1 MTTECV
7 LTFPSEPVS
16 NYYTKIMFK
25 KLTTLV
31 AILAVSAG
39 TLFAQA
45 TKTAIINMD
54 AVIQSFSK
62 TPIALEKL
70 KADILLV
77 QEQEKSSVAEL
88 QKKAEALQKLVKEIE
103 NPMNSESAKEKAKAE
118 AVELNKTILK
128 ERQELSEALAAAKRA
143 IEDKRNAELSKIIK
157 EIVPVIQEYAKANK
171 IDIVLNTAPNTVVY
185 FTPEAD
191 ITKAIQER
199 LAELFPAEKKEDK
212 TSKESAQ

>member
-1 MTTECV
+1 
-7 LTFPSEPVS
+7 
-16 NYYTKIMFK
+16 MFK
-25 KLTTLV
+25 KITTLV

-45 TKTAIINMD
+45 TKTVVINMD

-70 KADILLV
+70 KADVLLV

-128 ERQELSEALAAAKRA
+128 ERQELAEAIAAAKRA
-143 IEDKRNAELSKIIK
+143 IEEKRNVELSKIIK
-157 EIVPVIQEYAKANK
+157 EIVPVIQDYAKENK
-171 IDIVLNTAPNTVVY
+171 IDLVVNIAPNTVVF
-185 FTPEAD
+185 FTPEID
-191 ITKAIQER
+191 ITAAIQER
-199 LAELFPAEKKEDK
+199 LAKLFPAKKEDDK
-212 TSKESAQ
+212 KEKAAK

>member
-1 MTTECV
+1 
-7 LTFPSEPVS
+7 
-16 NYYTKIMFK
+16 MFK
-25 KLTTLV
+25 KITLLV
-31 AILAVSAG
+31 AVLAVSAG

-70 KADILLV
+70 KADLALV

-118 AVELNKTILK
+118 AVELNKELLK
-128 ERQELSEALAAAKRA
+128 ERQELSEAISAAKRA
-143 IEDKRNAELSKIIK
+143 LEEKRLTELNKLIK
-157 EIVPVIQEYAKANK
+157 EIVPVIQDYAKENK
-171 IDIVLNTAPNTVVY
+171 IDLVLNTAPNTVV
-185 FTPEAD
+185 FHTPEID
-191 ITKAIQER
+191 ITTAIQER
-199 LAELFPAEKKEDK
+199 LAKLFPAKKNDK
-212 TSKESAQ
+212 KNATK